1 MTKFSK
7 KTAELNL
14 MNDTITTD
22 KTILRQVLY
31 NMVKNAMEAGSQE
44 ETIKIYNGIRALFNL

>member
-1 MTKFSK
+1 
-7 KTAELNL
+7 